1 MLYLANAFSLG
12 MLENPQEVTIYVTEI
27 DIEQVKEL
35 LANGFTSAIGHESTA
50 AILSNILGIQ
60 VPVNRVPIKA
70 KHGDDIIVFQ
80 LLQRL
85 PEGKIL
91 SEQEL
96 QQLIQQ
102 KQVRFYYVEIVEG

>member
-1 MLYLANAFSLG
+1 MLK
-12 MLENPQEVTIYVTEI
+12 NPSEATIYVTEI

-35 LANGFTSAIGHESTA
+35 LANGFTSAIGHEATA
-50 AILSNILGIQ
+50 AMLSQLLGMQ
-60 VPVNRVPIKA
+60 VPVNRISIKVEY
-70 KHGDDIIVFQ
+70 GDDIIVFQ

-91 SEQEL
+91 TVEEL

-102 KQVRFYYVEIVEG
+102 GQAKFYYVEIEG